1 MRKVVYFD
9 MDGTLCDF
17 YGVSGWLDYL
27 IKHDSTPYRI
37 AKPVLS
43 FPDFQRL
50 IQSYAGKGYEIGIIS
65 WCSKDNDADFKK
77 EVRKAKKEWLAKY
90 FPFATEIHI
99 VAYGTPKWSL
109 VKKEERAGAILFD
122 DEEQNLTAWRAHG
135 GIAIH
140 ASEIRKVG

>member
-17 YGVSGWLDYL
+17 YGVPGWLDYL
-27 IKHDSTPYRI
+27 INHDPTPYQV
-37 AKPVLS
+37 AKPLLS
-43 FPDFQRL
+43 YENFNRL
-50 IQSYAGKGYEIGIIS
+50 VQAYIKRGYEIGIIS
-65 WCSKDNDADFKK
+65 WCSKDNDPGFKK
-77 EVRKAKKEWLAKY
+77 KIRAAKREWLAKH

-109 VKKEERAGAILFD
+109 VKKEERASSILFD
-122 DEEQNLTAWRAHG
+122 DEKQNLDAWRAHG

-140 ASEIRKVG
+140 AEEIRKVG

>member
-17 YGVSGWLDYL
+17 YGVPGWLDCL
-27 IKHDSTPYRI
+27 INHDPTPYRV
-37 AKPVLS
+37 AKPLLS
-43 FPDFQRL
+43 YENFNQLVQAYIKR
-50 IQSYAGKGYEIGIIS
+50 GYEIGIIS
-65 WCSKDNDADFKK
+65 WCSKDNDPGFKK
-77 EVRKAKKEWLAKY
+77 KVRAAKREWLANY

-109 VKKEERAGAILFD
+109 VKKEARASSILFD
-122 DEEQNLTAWRAHG
+122 DEKQNLDAWRAHG

-140 ASEIRKVG
+140 AEEIRKVG

>member
-17 YGVSGWLDYL
+17 YGVPGWLDCL
-27 IKHDSTPYRI
+27 INHDPTPYQV

-43 FPDFQRL
+43 YENFNRL
-50 IQSYAGKGYEIGIIS
+50 VQAYIKRGYEIGIIS
-65 WCSKDNDADFKK
+65 WCSKDNDPGFKK
-77 EVRKAKKEWLAKY
+77 KVRAAKREWLAKY

-109 VKKEERAGAILFD
+109 VKREERATAILFD
-122 DEEQNLTAWRAHG
+122 DEEQNLEDWRTHCG
-135 GIAIH
+135 TAIH
-140 ASEIRKVG
+140 AELLRKVV